1 MMFMRKRSKN
11 KKGKILKKILIVI
24 GIIITL
30 FIVVIVY
37 FVIKDLKQEEILK
50 QEIINYS
57 NMDLAKDEYTI
68 YVKTTGDYA
77 YVEEAV
83 KKFYKELSDNVK
95 AINYYANDKELIN
108 ILDPNN
114 LITDRPNFIKSYNII
129 EKGRTKITSSINRI
143 KELCSED
150 TIRNLIDKQKISDN
164 YYYELYEDLMLTDN
178 DIKELN
184 NIKVEMEKLVDV
196 FNRFFDVETSMLDL
210 LKNNNSAWS
219 YEDNQLYFDSDELVD
234 KYNNLYKEL
243 NDISLEFDKE
253 INNQDNSNK
262 DKPTI

>member
-11 KKGKILKKILIVI
+11 KKGKILKKILIAI
-24 GIIITL
+24 GIIIIL

-129 EKGRTKITSSINRI
+129 EKGRTKITNSINRI

-150 TIRNLIDKQKISDN
+150 TI
-164 YYYELYEDLMLTDN
+164 
-178 DIKELN
+178 
-184 NIKVEMEKLVDV
+184 
-196 FNRFFDVETSMLDL
+196 
-210 LKNNNSAWS
+210 KN
-219 YEDNQLYFDSDELVD
+219 
-234 KYNNLYKEL
+234 
-243 NDISLEFDKE
+243 
-253 INNQDNSNK
+253 
-262 DKPTI
+262 